1 MHGILTPLPHPRRA
15 FRSLRHLP
23 AYGLAGLLAA
33 LGCASARAG
42 EPEPERRERVESL
55 HAHRMLFDRT
65 GEPMVTVGLAEHV
78 TRVEVRTPVPLS
90 LLPEGEETFRLSVPA
105 DTPVTLEMH
114 DTRQAR
120 RRHWLVA
127 ERFTAAGF
135 DAATSAR
142 ARLDAAGLRTGVFES
157 GALTGLGGRL
167 FDTRTITLA
176 VSPGESQAAA
186 RAGLPR
192 ARGAGFV
199 SGEPFVEVLERA
211 GGLIV
216 ARWPGDY
223 EVRGRDLMW
232 LRPEGPALTEIRIP
246 GQPVSRYAGEL
257 YVTLGG
263 DGRLVLANLASAET
277 LLESV
282 VPSETFPNAP
292 AEALKTQAVAARGQF
307 LAKLGLKHRG
317 DPFMLCNRWHCQAH
331 GGQGRATAATTA
343 AVRATRGEVLA
354 TPRGGLVDTVYHSA
368 CGGQTEG
375 WDQSWGG
382 EGRVGLGGVDDRIGA
397 VDRAATPGAAE
408 SILADAAGEAWCA
421 ASGRRGG
428 VYRWTRHLD
437 GAALTRNANRLGN
450 IGPVHALNV
459 ARRGR
464 SGRVLTLEVVGAR
477 GRHPVD
483 GEAAIRR
490 LLGGLKSAYF
500 SVTREGGRPDGE
512 PTRWLV
518 RGGGYGHGIGLCQ
531 HGAIGMANAGRTYRA
546 ILQHYY
552 PGTRL
557 EKVW

>member
-1 MHGILTPLPHPRRA
+1 MTPLPHPRRA
-15 FRSLRHLP
+15 LPCLRRLTV
-23 AYGLAGLLAA
+23 GCLAGLLAC
-33 LGCASARAG
+33 LASGAARAG

-55 HAHRMLFDRT
+55 HAHRMLFDRS

-78 TRVEVRTPVPLS
+78 TRVEVRTYVPVS
-90 LLPEGEETFRLSVPA
+90 LLPEGEEAFRITVPA
-105 DTPVTLEMH
+105 DTPITLEMH

-127 ERFTAAGF
+127 ERFTASGF

-176 VSPGESQAAA
+176 VSPGDSPAAA
-186 RAGLPR
+186 RAGLAR
-192 ARGAGFV
+192 ARGAGFIG
-199 SGEPFVEVLERA
+199 GEPFVEVLERA

-216 ARWPGDY
+216 ARFPGDY

-232 LRPEGPALTEIRIP
+232 LRPEGDALTEIRIP
-246 GQPVSRYAGEL
+246 GDPLKQYAGEL

-292 AEALKTQAVAARGQF
+292 TEALKAQAVAARGQF

-331 GGQGRATAATTA
+331 GGQGRATSATTA

-382 EGRVGLGGVDDRIGA
+382 EGRVGLGGVDDRVGA
-397 VDRAATPGAAE
+397 GDRPATPGAAE
-408 SILADAAGEAWCA
+408 SILADAVGEAWCA

-428 VYRWTRHLD
+428 VYRWTNRID
-437 GAALTRNANRLGN
+437 GAALSRNANRLRAV
-450 IGPVHALNV
+450 GPVSELRV
-459 ARRGR
+459 TRRGR
-464 SGRVLTLEVVGAR
+464 SGRVLTLEVVGAN
-477 GRHPVD
+477 GRHVVD
-483 GEAAIRR
+483 GESAIRR

-500 SVTREGGRPDGE
+500 ALEREGGRPDGE
-512 PTRWLV
+512 PARWVV

-531 HGAIGMANAGRTYRA
+531 HGAIGMAHAAHGYRA